1 MKLPIATNRT
11 VGAKILELFSAH
23 KGEFL
28 LVIATQIAVAVAA
41 VVTPWI
47 IGRSFDALAGGAEAA
62 VIRTYVAVIAA
73 SVLVNVVANWFADF
87 RSRVL
92 GQKVFHELR
101 VQLVE
106 AVMHLPLSTVE
117 AAGTGDLLGRT
128 TSDIN
133 RVEFIIR
140 QGVSRIMVLTFQ
152 VIVTVVAAFLVE
164 WRVGFVVVL
173 SFVPMYF
180 VVRKY
185 LRRTIAVYLAASALN
200 AEVSGDITETVEQSA
215 TVDSLAMSEVRVS
228 RTSVL
233 LREYWDNERYSSLM
247 RALLVVSLLAVL
259 YAPMVISILWGA
271 WLVGLGYVTVGAV
284 ISVTLYAQQL
294 RVPLDELAWWFDELQ
309 FAAVALARIF
319 GVAEVAPDRTAGD
332 DVPAS
337 AAVSVEGVSFSYR
350 DGHPVLRDVSLEVAP
365 GERLAIVGPSGAGKS
380 TLGRLIAAVNPPDA
394 GSIRVGGVEV
404 TSLPEALLHRTIAL
418 VTQENHVFVGT
429 IADNLRFA
437 KEDATDDE
445 LLAALATVD
454 ATWVERLDNGLETLV
469 GSGERELAPSQA
481 QQLALARI
489 VLLDPDVLILD
500 EATSLLDPTVARS
513 AEQALVRLLEGRTVI
528 SIAHRLYTAY
538 DADRVAVMIDGEVA
552 ELGSHDDLV
561 ALGGEYASLWEAWQ
575 QD

>member
-319 GVAEVAPDRTAGD
+319 GVAEVAPDRTVGD

>member
-11 VGAKILELFSAH
+11 VGAKMLELFAAY
-23 KGEFL
+23 KDEFL
-28 LVIATQIAVAVAA
+28 LVIATQIVVAVAA
-41 VVTPWI
+41 VITPWI
-47 IGRSFDALAGGAEAA
+47 IGRSFDALAGGAQAA
-62 VIRTYVAVIAA
+62 VIRTYVVAIAISMLA
-73 SVLVNVVANWFADF
+73 NVVATWFADF

-101 VQLVE
+101 VRLVE

-128 TSDIN
+128 TADVN

-140 QGVSRIMVLTFQ
+140 QGVSRIMVLSFQ
-152 VIVTVVAAFLVE
+152 VVVTVVAAFLVE
-164 WRVGFVVVL
+164 WRVGFVVLL

-180 VVRKY
+180 VVGKY

-215 TVDSLAMSEVRVS
+215 TVDSLAMSEVRIR

-233 LREYWDNERYSSLM
+233 LREYWDNERYSGLM
-247 RALLVVSLLAVL
+247 RSYLVISLLAVL

-284 ISVTLYAQQL
+284 IAVTLYAQQL

-319 GVAEVAPDRTAGD
+319 GVAEVEADRVAGD
-332 DVPAS
+332 AVPAS
-337 AAVSVEGVSFSYR
+337 SAVSVEGVSFSYR
-350 DGHPVLRDVSLEVAP
+350 DGRPVLRDVSLEVAP

-380 TLGRLIAAVNPPDA
+380 TLGRLIAAVNPPGC
-394 GSIRVGGVEV
+394 GSIRVGGGEV
-404 TSLPEALLHRTIAL
+404 TALPEALLHQTIAL

-437 KEDATDDE
+437 KEDATDAE

-454 ATWVERLDNGLETLV
+454 ATWVERLEKGLQTRV
-469 GSGERELAPSQA
+469 GSGEKELAPSQA

-513 AEQALVRLLEGRTVI
+513 AEQSLLRLLEGRTVI

-552 ELGSHDDLV
+552 ELGSHDELV
-561 ALGGEYASLWEAWQ
+561 ARGGEYASLWEAWQ

>member
-11 VGAKILELFSAH
+11 VGAKMLELFAAY
-23 KGEFL
+23 KDEFL
-28 LVIATQIAVAVAA
+28 LVIATQIVVAVAA
-41 VVTPWI
+41 VITPWI
-47 IGRSFDALAGGAEAA
+47 IGRSFDALAGGAQAA
-62 VIRTYVAVIAA
+62 VIRTYVVALAISMLA
-73 SVLVNVVANWFADF
+73 NVVATWFADF

-101 VQLVE
+101 VRLVE

-128 TSDIN
+128 TADVN

-140 QGVSRIMVLTFQ
+140 QGVSRIMVLSFQ
-152 VIVTVVAAFLVE
+152 VVVTVVAAFLVE
-164 WRVGFVVVL
+164 WRVGFVVLL

-215 TVDSLAMSEVRVS
+215 TVDSLAMSEVRIR

-233 LREYWDNERYSSLM
+233 LREYWDNERYSGLM
-247 RALLVVSLLAVL
+247 RSYLVISLLAVL

-284 ISVTLYAQQL
+284 IAVTLYAQQL

-319 GVAEVAPDRTAGD
+319 GVAEVEADRVAGD
-332 DVPAS
+332 AVPAS
-337 AAVSVEGVSFSYR
+337 SAVSVEGVSFSYR
-350 DGHPVLRDVSLEVAP
+350 DGRPVLRDVSLEVAP

-380 TLGRLIAAVNPPDA
+380 TLGRLIAAVNPPGC

-404 TSLPEALLHRTIAL
+404 TALPEALLHQTIAL

-437 KEDATDDE
+437 KEDATDAE

-454 ATWVERLDNGLETLV
+454 ATWVERLEKGLQTRV
-469 GSGERELAPSQA
+469 GSGEKELAPSQA

-513 AEQALVRLLEGRTVI
+513 AEQSLLRLLEGRTVI

-552 ELGSHDDLV
+552 ELGSHDELV
-561 ALGGEYASLWEAWQ
+561 ARGGEYASLWEAWQ

>member
-11 VGAKILELFSAH
+11 VGAKMLELFAAY
-23 KGEFL
+23 KDEFL
-28 LVIATQIAVAVAA
+28 LVIATQIVVAVAA
-41 VVTPWI
+41 VITPWI
-47 IGRSFDALAGGAEAA
+47 IGRSFDALAGGAQAA
-62 VIRTYVAVIAA
+62 VIRTYVVAIAISMLA
-73 SVLVNVVANWFADF
+73 NVVATWFADF

-101 VQLVE
+101 VRLVE

-128 TSDIN
+128 TSDVN

-140 QGVSRIMVLTFQ
+140 QGVSRIMVLSFQ
-152 VIVTVVAAFLVE
+152 VVVTVVAAFLVE
-164 WRVGFVVVL
+164 WRVGFVVLL

-215 TVDSLAMSEVRVS
+215 TVDSLAMSEVRIR

-233 LREYWDNERYSSLM
+233 LREYWDNERYSGLM
-247 RALLVVSLLAVL
+247 RSYLVISLLAVL

-284 ISVTLYAQQL
+284 IAVTLYAQQL

-319 GVAEVAPDRTAGD
+319 GVAEVEADRVAGD
-332 DVPAS
+332 AVPAS
-337 AAVSVEGVSFSYR
+337 SAVSVEGVSFSYR
-350 DGHPVLRDVSLEVAP
+350 DGRPVLRDVSLEVAP

-380 TLGRLIAAVNPPDA
+380 TLGRLIAAVNPPGC

-404 TSLPEALLHRTIAL
+404 TALPEALLHQTIAL

-437 KEDATDDE
+437 KEDATDAE

-454 ATWVERLDNGLETLV
+454 ATWVERLEKGLQTRV
-469 GSGERELAPSQA
+469 GSGEKELAPSQA

-513 AEQALVRLLEGRTVI
+513 AEQSLLRLLEGRTVI

-552 ELGSHDDLV
+552 ELGSHDELV
-561 ALGGEYASLWEAWQ
+561 ARGGEYASLWEAWQ

>member
-11 VGAKILELFSAH
+11 VGAKMLELFAAY
-23 KGEFL
+23 KDEFL
-28 LVIATQIAVAVAA
+28 LVIATQIVVAVAA
-41 VVTPWI
+41 VITPWI
-47 IGRSFDALAGGAEAA
+47 IGRSFDALAGGAQAA
-62 VIRTYVAVIAA
+62 VIRTYVVAIAISMLA
-73 SVLVNVVANWFADF
+73 NLVATWFADF

-101 VQLVE
+101 VRLVE

-128 TSDIN
+128 TADVN

-140 QGVSRIMVLTFQ
+140 QGVSRIMVLSFQ
-152 VIVTVVAAFLVE
+152 VVVTVVAAFLVE
-164 WRVGFVVVL
+164 WRVGFVVLL

-215 TVDSLAMSEVRVS
+215 TVDSLAMSEVRIR

-233 LREYWDNERYSSLM
+233 LREYWDNERYSGLM
-247 RALLVVSLLAVL
+247 RSYLVISLLAVL

-284 ISVTLYAQQL
+284 IAVTLYAQQL

-319 GVAEVAPDRTAGD
+319 GVAEVEADRVAGD
-332 DVPAS
+332 AVPAS
-337 AAVSVEGVSFSYR
+337 SAVSVEGVSFSYR
-350 DGHPVLRDVSLEVAP
+350 DGRPVLRDVSLEVAP

-380 TLGRLIAAVNPPDA
+380 TLGRLIAAVNPPGC

-404 TSLPEALLHRTIAL
+404 TALPEALLHQTIAL

-437 KEDATDDE
+437 KEDATDAE

-454 ATWVERLDNGLETLV
+454 ATWVERLEKGLQTRV
-469 GSGERELAPSQA
+469 GSGEKELAPSQA

-513 AEQALVRLLEGRTVI
+513 AEQSLLRLLEGRTVI

-552 ELGSHDDLV
+552 ELGSHDELV
-561 ALGGEYASLWEAWQ
+561 ARGGEYASLWEAWQ

>member
-11 VGAKILELFSAH
+11 VGAKMLELFAAY
-23 KGEFL
+23 KDEFL
-28 LVIATQIAVAVAA
+28 LVIATQIVVAVAA
-41 VVTPWI
+41 VITPWI
-47 IGRSFDALAGGAEAA
+47 IGRSFDALAGGAQAA
-62 VIRTYVAVIAA
+62 VIRTYVVAIAISMLA
-73 SVLVNVVANWFADF
+73 NVVATWFADF

-101 VQLVE
+101 VRLVD

-128 TSDIN
+128 TSDVN

-140 QGVSRIMVLTFQ
+140 QGVSRIMVLSFQ
-152 VIVTVVAAFLVE
+152 VVVTVVAAFLVE
-164 WRVGFVVVL
+164 WRVGFVVLL

-215 TVDSLAMSEVRVS
+215 TVDSLAMSEVRIR

-233 LREYWDNERYSSLM
+233 LREYWDNERYSGLM
-247 RALLVVSLLAVL
+247 RSYLVISLLAVL

-284 ISVTLYAQQL
+284 IAVTLYAQQL

-319 GVAEVAPDRTAGD
+319 GVAEVEADRVAGD
-332 DVPAS
+332 AVPAS
-337 AAVSVEGVSFSYR
+337 SAVSVEGSSFSYR
-350 DGHPVLRDVSLEVAP
+350 DGRPVLRDVSLEVAP

-380 TLGRLIAAVNPPDA
+380 TLGRLIAAVNPPGC

-404 TSLPEALLHRTIAL
+404 TALPEALLHQTIAL

-437 KEDATDDE
+437 KEDATDAE

-454 ATWVERLDNGLETLV
+454 ATWVERLEKGLQTRV
-469 GSGERELAPSQA
+469 GSGEKELAPSQA

-513 AEQALVRLLEGRTVI
+513 AEQSLLRLLEGRTVI

-552 ELGSHDDLV
+552 ELGSHDELV
-561 ALGGEYASLWEAWQ
+561 ARGGEYASLWEAWQ

>member
-73 SVLVNVVANWFADF
+73 SVAVNVVANWFADF

>member
-319 GVAEVAPDRTAGD
+319 GVAEVAPDRTVGD

-513 AEQALVRLLEGRTVI
+513 AERALVRLLEGRTVI

>member
-404 TSLPEALLHRTIAL
+404 TSLPEARLHRTIAL

>member
-319 GVAEVAPDRTAGD
+319 GVAEVAPDRNVGD

-404 TSLPEALLHRTIAL
+404 TSLPEAL
-418 VTQENHVFVGT
+418 
-429 IADNLRFA
+429 
-437 KEDATDDE
+437 
-445 LLAALATVD
+445 
-454 ATWVERLDNGLETLV
+454 
-469 GSGERELAPSQA
+469 
-481 QQLALARI
+481 
-489 VLLDPDVLILD
+489 
-500 EATSLLDPTVARS
+500 
-513 AEQALVRLLEGRTVI
+513 
-528 SIAHRLYTAY
+528 
-538 DADRVAVMIDGEVA
+538 
-552 ELGSHDDLV
+552 
-561 ALGGEYASLWEAWQ
+561 
-575 QD
+575 

>member
-513 AEQALVRLLEGRTVI
+513 AERALVRLLEGRTVI

>member
-332 DVPAS
+332 DAPAS

-513 AEQALVRLLEGRTVI
+513 AERALVRLLEGRTVI

>member
-1 MKLPIATNRT
+1 M
-11 VGAKILELFSAH
+11 LELFAAY
-23 KGEFL
+23 KDEFL
-28 LVIATQIAVAVAA
+28 LVIATQIVVAVAA
-41 VVTPWI
+41 VITPWI
-47 IGRSFDALAGGAEAA
+47 IGRSFDALAGGAQAA
-62 VIRTYVAVIAA
+62 VIRTYVVAIAISMLA
-73 SVLVNVVANWFADF
+73 NVVATWFADF

-101 VQLVE
+101 VRLVE

-128 TSDIN
+128 TADVN

-140 QGVSRIMVLTFQ
+140 QGVSRIMVLSFQ
-152 VIVTVVAAFLVE
+152 VVVTVVAAFLVE
-164 WRVGFVVVL
+164 WRVGFVVLL

-215 TVDSLAMSEVRVS
+215 TVDSLAMSEVRIR

-233 LREYWDNERYSSLM
+233 LREYWDNERYSGLM
-247 RALLVVSLLAVL
+247 RSYLVISLLAVL

-284 ISVTLYAQQL
+284 IAVTLYAQQL

-319 GVAEVAPDRTAGD
+319 GVAEVEADRVAGD
-332 DVPAS
+332 AVPAS
-337 AAVSVEGVSFSYR
+337 SAVSVEGVSFSYR
-350 DGHPVLRDVSLEVAP
+350 DGRPVLRDVSLEVAP

-380 TLGRLIAAVNPPDA
+380 TLGRLIAAVNPPGC

-404 TSLPEALLHRTIAL
+404 TALPEALLHQTIAL

-437 KEDATDDE
+437 KEDATDAE

-454 ATWVERLDNGLETLV
+454 ATWVERLEKGLQTRV
-469 GSGERELAPSQA
+469 GSGEKELAPSQA

-513 AEQALVRLLEGRTVI
+513 AEQSLLRLLEGRTVI

-552 ELGSHDDLV
+552 ELGSHDELV
-561 ALGGEYASLWEAWQ
+561 ARGGEYASLWEAWQ

>member
-11 VGAKILELFSAH
+11 VGAKMLELFAAY
-23 KGEFL
+23 KDEFL
-28 LVIATQIAVAVAA
+28 LVIATQIVVAVAA
-41 VVTPWI
+41 VITPWI
-47 IGRSFDALAGGAEAA
+47 IGRSFDALAGGAQAA
-62 VIRTYVAVIAA
+62 VIRTYVVAIAISMLA
-73 SVLVNVVANWFADF
+73 NVVATWFADF

-101 VQLVE
+101 VRLVE

-128 TSDIN
+128 TSDVN

-140 QGVSRIMVLTFQ
+140 QGVSRIMVLSFQ
-152 VIVTVVAAFLVE
+152 VVVTVVAAFLVE
-164 WRVGFVVVL
+164 WRVGFVVLL

-215 TVDSLAMSEVRVS
+215 TVDSLAMSEVRIR

-233 LREYWDNERYSSLM
+233 LREYWDNERYSGLM
-247 RALLVVSLLAVL
+247 RSYLVISLLAVL

-284 ISVTLYAQQL
+284 IAVTLYAQQL

-319 GVAEVAPDRTAGD
+319 GVAEVEADRVAGD
-332 DVPAS
+332 AVPAS
-337 AAVSVEGVSFSYR
+337 SAVSMEGVSFSYR
-350 DGHPVLRDVSLEVAP
+350 DGRPVLRDVSLEVAP

-380 TLGRLIAAVNPPDA
+380 TLGRLIAAVNPPGC

-404 TSLPEALLHRTIAL
+404 TALPEALLHQTIAL

-437 KEDATDDE
+437 KEDATDAE

-454 ATWVERLDNGLETLV
+454 ATWVERLEKGLQTRV
-469 GSGERELAPSQA
+469 GSGEKELAPSQA

-513 AEQALVRLLEGRTVI
+513 AEQSLLRLLEGRTVI

-552 ELGSHDDLV
+552 ELGSHDELV
-561 ALGGEYASLWEAWQ
+561 ARGGEYASLWEAWQ

>member
-11 VGAKILELFSAH
+11 VGAKMLELFAAY
-23 KGEFL
+23 KDEFL
-28 LVIATQIAVAVAA
+28 LVIATQIVVAVAA
-41 VVTPWI
+41 VITPWI
-47 IGRSFDALAGGAEAA
+47 IGRSFDALAGGAQAA
-62 VIRTYVAVIAA
+62 VIRTYVVAIAISMLA
-73 SVLVNVVANWFADF
+73 NVVATWFADF

-101 VQLVE
+101 VRLVE

-128 TSDIN
+128 TADVN

-140 QGVSRIMVLTFQ
+140 QGVSRIMVLSFQ
-152 VIVTVVAAFLVE
+152 VVVTVVAAFLVE
-164 WRVGFVVVL
+164 WRVGFVVLL

-215 TVDSLAMSEVRVS
+215 TVDSLAMSEVRIR

-233 LREYWDNERYSSLM
+233 LREYWDNERYSGLM
-247 RALLVVSLLAVL
+247 RSYLVISLLAVL

-284 ISVTLYAQQL
+284 IAVTLYAQQL

-319 GVAEVAPDRTAGD
+319 GVAEVEADRVAGD
-332 DVPAS
+332 AVPAS
-337 AAVSVEGVSFSYR
+337 SAVSVEGVSFSYR
-350 DGHPVLRDVSLEVAP
+350 DVRPVLRDVSLEVAP

-380 TLGRLIAAVNPPDA
+380 TLGRLIAAVNPPGC

-404 TSLPEALLHRTIAL
+404 TALPEALLHHTIAL

-437 KEDATDDE
+437 KEDATDAE

-454 ATWVERLDNGLETLV
+454 ATWVERLEKGLQTRV
-469 GSGERELAPSQA
+469 GSGEKELAPSQA

-513 AEQALVRLLEGRTVI
+513 AEQSLLRLLEGRTVI

-552 ELGSHDDLV
+552 ELGSHDELV
-561 ALGGEYASLWEAWQ
+561 ARGGEYASLWEAWQ

>member
-215 TVDSLAMSEVRVS
+215 TVDSLAMSEVRIS

-259 YAPMVISILWGA
+259 YAPMVVSILWGA

-332 DVPAS
+332 DAPAS

-350 DGHPVLRDVSLEVAP
+350 DGHPVLRDVSLEVSP

-513 AEQALVRLLEGRTVI
+513 AERALVRLLEGRTVI

>member
-11 VGAKILELFSAH
+11 VGAKMLELFAAY
-23 KGEFL
+23 KDEFL
-28 LVIATQIAVAVAA
+28 LVIATQIVVAVAA
-41 VVTPWI
+41 VITPWI
-47 IGRSFDALAGGAEAA
+47 IGRSFDALAGGAQAA
-62 VIRTYVAVIAA
+62 VIRTYVVAIAISMLA
-73 SVLVNVVANWFADF
+73 NVVATWFADF

-101 VQLVE
+101 VRLVE

-128 TSDIN
+128 TADVN

-140 QGVSRIMVLTFQ
+140 QGVSRIMVLSFQ
-152 VIVTVVAAFLVE
+152 VVVTVVAAFLVE
-164 WRVGFVVVL
+164 WRVGFVVLL

-215 TVDSLAMSEVRVS
+215 TVDSLAMSEVRIR

-233 LREYWDNERYSSLM
+233 LREYWDNERYSGLM
-247 RALLVVSLLAVL
+247 RSYLVISLLAVL

-284 ISVTLYAQQL
+284 IAVTLYAQQL

-319 GVAEVAPDRTAGD
+319 GVAEVEADRVAGD
-332 DVPAS
+332 AVPAS
-337 AAVSVEGVSFSYR
+337 SAVSMEGVSFSYR
-350 DGHPVLRDVSLEVAP
+350 DGRPVLRDVSLEVAP

-380 TLGRLIAAVNPPDA
+380 TLGRLIAAVNPPGC

-404 TSLPEALLHRTIAL
+404 TALPEALLHQTIAL

-437 KEDATDDE
+437 KEDATDAE

-454 ATWVERLDNGLETLV
+454 ATWVERLEKGLQTSV
-469 GSGERELAPSQA
+469 GSGEKELAPSQA

-513 AEQALVRLLEGRTVI
+513 AEQSLLRLLEGRTVI

-552 ELGSHDDLV
+552 ELGSHDELV
-561 ALGGEYASLWEAWQ
+561 ARGGEYASLWEAWQ

>member
-319 GVAEVAPDRTAGD
+319 GVAEVAPDRNVGD

>member
-11 VGAKILELFSAH
+11 VGAKMLELFAAY
-23 KGEFL
+23 KDEFL
-28 LVIATQIAVAVAA
+28 LVIATQIVVAVAA
-41 VVTPWI
+41 VITPWI
-47 IGRSFDALAGGAEAA
+47 IGRSFDALAGGAQAA
-62 VIRTYVAVIAA
+62 VIRTYVVAIAISMLA
-73 SVLVNVVANWFADF
+73 NVVATWFADF

-101 VQLVE
+101 VRLVE

-128 TSDIN
+128 TADVN

-140 QGVSRIMVLTFQ
+140 QGVSRIMVLSFQ
-152 VIVTVVAAFLVE
+152 VVVTVVAAFLVE
-164 WRVGFVVVL
+164 WRVGFVVLL

-215 TVDSLAMSEVRVS
+215 TVDSLAMSEVRIR

-233 LREYWDNERYSSLM
+233 LREYWDNERYSGLM
-247 RALLVVSLLAVL
+247 RSYLVISLLAVL
-259 YAPMVISILWGA
+259 YAPMVISILWGT

-284 ISVTLYAQQL
+284 IAVTLYAQQL

-319 GVAEVAPDRTAGD
+319 GVAEVEADRVAGD
-332 DVPAS
+332 AVPAS
-337 AAVSVEGVSFSYR
+337 SAVSVEGVSFSYR
-350 DGHPVLRDVSLEVAP
+350 DGRPVLRDVSLEVAP

-380 TLGRLIAAVNPPDA
+380 TLGRLIAAVNPPGC

-404 TSLPEALLHRTIAL
+404 TALPEALLHQTIAL

-437 KEDATDDE
+437 KEDATDAE

-454 ATWVERLDNGLETLV
+454 ATWVERLEKGLQTRV
-469 GSGERELAPSQA
+469 GSGEKELAPSQA

-513 AEQALVRLLEGRTVI
+513 AEQSLLRLLEGRTVI

-552 ELGSHDDLV
+552 ELGSHDELV
-561 ALGGEYASLWEAWQ
+561 ARGGEYASLWEAWQ